1 MAKVELI
8 TQLHTST
15 KRNCVARVA
24 ELDKPKYSAIARQF
38 EKDYWD
44 GDRNHG
50 YGGYTYDGRWS
61 VVAKALIEK
70 YELTEAS
77 SVLDVGCGKGFLL
90 YEIKKLLPGIKITGF
105 DISEYGI
112 ENCKPEIKEYVSVH
126 KAQDP
131 FSYQDDEFDLVIS
144 INTVHN
150 LYVYDLKKALMEI
163 ERVGKQKYI
172 TMESY
177 RNEVE
182 KNNLLCW
189 QLTCECFYTPEE
201 WEWLFKEFSYTGD
214 YEFIY
219 FE

>member
-1 MAKVELI
+1 MALVQII
-8 TQLHTST
+8 TPLHTRT

-24 ELDKPKYSAIARQF
+24 ELDKPKYSAVARQF
-38 EKDYWD
+38 GKDYWD
-44 GDRNHG
+44 GDRNYG
-50 YGGYTYDGRWS
+50 YGGYKYDGRWEA
-61 VVAKALIEK
+61 VARAIIGK
-70 YELTEAS
+70 YKLTNKS

-90 YEIKKLLPGIKITGF
+90 YEMKKILPGLKVAGF

-112 ENCKPEIKEYVSVH
+112 ENSKPEIKKHLFVH
-126 KAQDP
+126 KAQDKYP
-131 FSYQDDEFDLVIS
+131 FKDREFDLVIS
-144 INTVHN
+144 INTLHN
-150 LYVYDLKKALMEI
+150 LYIFDLKPALKEI

-189 QLTCECFYTPEE
+189 QLTCESFFTPEE
-201 WEWLFKEFSYTGD
+201 WEWLFKEFGYTGD
-214 YEFIY
+214 HELIF